1 MMTPVVLGSSAWNSG
16 ETTSVETVGMWAGD
30 SDNLSMEFSDRGEAV
45 IGSGD
50 DETRN
55 GDDASRS
62 GNDATARGDDVTGGS
77 DDVAGSGKDDIGIV
91 DGFERGFFVF
101 TGVFAAAST
110 AGRLWPAN
118 GFVKVPFTGSFSGI
132 LGNLLATT
140 VGAGLPKP
148 PEILS
153 FFISWILL
161 RLIGVASRSVGV
173 AKLLWEAPSLKYSE
187 ASN

>member
-1 MMTPVVLGSSAWNSG
+1 
-16 ETTSVETVGMWAGD
+16 MWAGD

-62 GNDATARGDDVTGGS
+62 GNDATGRGDDVTEGSDDVTGGSDDVTGGS
-77 DDVAGSGKDDIGIV
+77 DDVAGSGKDDIEIV
-91 DGFERGFFVF
+91 DGFKRGFFVF

-140 VGAGLPKP
+140 AGAGLPKP